1 MRTRRNAIMGVLLV
15 TVVGVLLSV
24 SSAIAANP
32 DAKIVRDSQWQWS
45 RINAYQRFD
54 PMEGCSP

>member
-24 SSAIAANP
+24 GSAIAANP
-32 DAKIVRDSQWQWS
+32 DAKIVRDSQWQ
-45 RINAYQRFD
+45 
-54 PMEGCSP
+54 